1 MSGGHRVFV
10 IDAERNETESIEE
23 EVARATVNDGIEAH
37 PRAKAFFRG
46 QNQVLKLFYWRAIC
60 CFL

>member
-23 EVARATVNDGIEAH
+23 DVARATVNDEIESKRTRERK
-37 PRAKAFFRG
+37 PFSGDRIK
-46 QNQVLKLFYWRAIC
+46 C
-60 CFL
+60 

>member
-1 MSGGHRVFV
+1 MFV
-10 IDAERNETESIEE
+10 IDVERNETESIEE
-23 EVARATVNDGIEAH
+23 DVARATVNDEIESKRTRERK
-37 PRAKAFFRG
+37 PFRG